1 MSVENCVYGYD
12 LRKATTP
19 VIQQP
24 TLHLSPILQHQ
35 DDVNQLQLVRYQPP
49 PARPTL
55 NSNNKKKS
63 TKKKSKPQPQPPS
76 LYLASCDDAGTVRLT
91 DLYTTT
97 ATPTCQVFA
106 HDPNRVS
113 LVPACCFRPVLPS
126 SSASHKP
133 SSNLEF
139 VSGGTDC
146 KLHLWNVGSTRIS
159 NPKPTSSLTM
169 TAPDETQTTDNHNT
183 EPQKPQV
190 CNPPMIYSLDFSPSG
205 QLLAAGL
212 GNGDVSLLRIS
223 GSSSASSSRSKLVQA
238 GWLTPGHDASVA
250 SVVFPSFCHD
260 NERVLLTAGND
271 GAILCWDL
279 GSSEAFWG
287 SSAVPNNPR
296 ELFAEALV
304 VAPDDET
311 NNTNLTDQMEGL
323 SLVEQEETPK
333 ILFGIPHGTKPN
345 WMVTSGKGGDSAA
358 GTLFV
363 ADTSNDITAYSIPLR

>member
-1 MSVENCVYGYD
+1 
-12 LRKATTP
+12 
-19 VIQQP
+19 
-24 TLHLSPILQHQ
+24 
-35 DDVNQLQLVRYQPP
+35 
-49 PARPTL
+49 
-55 NSNNKKKS
+55 
-63 TKKKSKPQPQPPS
+63 
-76 LYLASCDDAGTVRLT
+76 
-91 DLYTTT
+91 
-97 ATPTCQVFA
+97 
-106 HDPNRVS
+106 
-113 LVPACCFRPVLPS
+113 
-126 SSASHKP
+126 
-133 SSNLEF
+133 
-139 VSGGTDC
+139 
-146 KLHLWNVGSTRIS
+146 
-159 NPKPTSSLTM
+159 M

-345 WMVTSGKGGDSAA
+345 WMVTSGKGGDPAM